1 MEKYLVIDIG
11 GTAIKYALMFED
23 GSFVEGEKGDIPT
36 PSESL
41 EVLLDAIDSFAS
53 KYIDQVAGIAMSA
66 PGRIDNKKGYFYT
79 AGALS
84 HYLSGINLGDIL
96 KEKYGV
102 PVAIDND
109 GKCAANAELWLGALK
124 DVDSG
129 VIIGLGTGI
138 AGGIILN
145 KKIWRGVHGTSS
157 EFSALPTNYKDLSY
171 HNFWANVNGVYGLL
185 IPYAAKKGI
194 DVKETNG
201 RKFFEALHEGDND
214 AKEVFGEFIS
224 TLLVGILG
232 LQASL
237 DVDKF
242 CIGGGISAQDVLI
255 DSLRGAVKEFFAAN
269 PVLPMIE
276 PMIDRC
282 AFNNDAN
289 LIGAL
294 KNYIDLY
301 K

>member
-1 MEKYLVIDIG
+1 M
-11 GTAIKYALMFED
+11 
-23 GSFVEGEKGDIPT
+23 
-36 PSESL
+36 
-41 EVLLDAIDSFAS
+41 
-53 KYIDQVAGIAMSA
+53 
-66 PGRIDNKKGYFYT
+66 
-79 AGALS
+79 
-84 HYLSGINLGDIL
+84 
-96 KEKYGV
+96 
-102 PVAIDND
+102 
-109 GKCAANAELWLGALK
+109 
-124 DVDSG
+124 
-129 VIIGLGTGI
+129 
-138 AGGIILN
+138 
-145 KKIWRGVHGTSS
+145 
-157 EFSALPTNYKDLSY
+157 
-171 HNFWANVNGVYGLL
+171 
-185 IPYAAKKGI
+185 
-194 DVKETNG
+194 KETNG